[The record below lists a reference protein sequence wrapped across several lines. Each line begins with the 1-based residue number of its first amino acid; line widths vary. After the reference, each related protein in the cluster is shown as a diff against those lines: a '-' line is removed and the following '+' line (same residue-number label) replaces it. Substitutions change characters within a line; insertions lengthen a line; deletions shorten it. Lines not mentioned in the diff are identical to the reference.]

1 MDPIC
6 IRKIGASFKIRCA
19 LVGRKPN
26 PPRLR
31 LPILKSLR
39 KSLCGKF
46 QILFTHLFWY
56 LQDTSEDLKE
66 KRINRKY
73 ASFEILACYSELAKS
88 GISCE
93 KLSSF
98 LPKDFNQG
106 ITVTIPLDVII
117 PLVEG
122 WNIYKKAPPQNS
134 LGECFGFEALKGQ
147 GSKPMKLIHKKRLQQ
162 KDLAISVLT
171 EYLVESNS
179 NHPKSLEVIAGNIAL
194 ERKVSEETIL
204 AAYKKFR
211 PSLLGRLKYY
221 DLI

>member
-1 MDPIC
+1 M
-6 IRKIGASFKIRCA
+6 
-19 LVGRKPN
+19 
-26 PPRLR
+26 
-31 LPILKSLR
+31 
-39 KSLCGKF
+39 
-46 QILFTHLFWY
+46 LFTHLFWY
-56 LQDTSEDLKE
+56 LQDISEDLKE

-73 ASFEILACYSELAKS
+73 ASFEILSCYSELAKS

-98 LPKDFNQG
+98 LPKVFNQG
-106 ITVTIPLDVII
+106 VTITLPLNVIT

-162 KDLAISVLT
+162 KDLAIAVLT
-171 EYLVESNS
+171 EYLGESNS
-179 NHPKSLEVIAGNIAL
+179 YHPKSLEVIAGKIAL
-194 ERKVSEETIL
+194 EREVSEETIL

-211 PSLLGRLKYY
+211 PTLLGRLKYY